1 MNRRLLGL
9 SVVVAALAC
18 AASASAASA
27 PIRITEAGGA
37 SFPARSYVL
46 SLPRAMQLAPGV
58 VSVTENGQ
66 DVDSLLVT
74 AAGGTTS
81 PSQRFGVVLVVDA
94 STSMEGKPER
104 AAFGAARSFAAQRT
118 GQDQLGVV
126 TYNVAP
132 TTVLPLTTDQAKIDE
147 ALSRQ
152 PAFLFGTHIY
162 DAVGHSLKLLQAA
175 HIKAGTVIV
184 LSDGQEHRAVGDTA
198 QHQTEQDAA
207 AAARA
212 AHVRVF
218 AVGLKS
224 RLSKLGALKKLASDT
239 GGRYVETTSISR
251 LDAIYSELSTSLAN
265 EYLIQYR
272 SLAKAGIRVD
282 VRVKVNG
289 LPGVATSAYDTPKL
303 AALVRTPKGPYKI
316 SLSHRVWTST
326 ITAMVAALLAAG
338 LVGIGA
344 YSLLAG
350 PKRGTVRRRMAEF
363 VSVPLVGRDRAR
375 PTAQLTGKV
384 LDGTESL
391 LRGTTSWNKFKWEL
405 QVAQV
410 KMPPEQIVV
419 LTLLASLMSFLF
431 IEYFFGSL
439 IVAIIFA
446 LAIPFGARSLIK
458 RDLAKKRAQFG
469 EQLPDNLQVLASALR
484 AGHSFIG
491 ALSVVVNDAPEPARS
506 EFQRVIADEQ
516 LGVPVDEALRVVV
529 ERMDNRELEQVALV
543 AAMQRES
550 GGNTAEVLD
559 RVTETIRERFELR
572 RTVKT
577 LTAQGRMSRW
587 VLTALPL
594 SLFAFISLVNPTYMN
609 VLTSS
614 TAGKVL
620 LVLAGISVTAG
631 SLVIKRIVNIKV

>member
-9 SVVVAALAC
+9 SVVVTALAC

-46 SLPRAMQLAPGV
+46 SLPRAMQLGPGV

-74 AAGGTTS
+74 SAGGDTS
-81 PSQRFGVVLVVDA
+81 TSTSRSQKFGVVLAIDA
-94 STSMEGKPER
+94 SISMRGKAIQ
-104 AAFGAARSFAAQRT
+104 AAMTAARTLAAERNVN
-118 GQDQLGVV
+118 QLFGLIVFNQQP
-126 TYNVAP
+126 TVA
-132 TTVLPLTTDQAKIDE
+132 LPLTSDPATIDQALQK
-147 ALSRQ
+147 Q
-152 PAFLFGTHIY
+152 PPLAPGTRIY
-162 DAVGHSLKLLQAA
+162 DAVDMGVGMLEKA
-175 HIKAGTVIV
+175 HIQAGSVVV
-184 LSDGQEHRAVGDTA
+184 LSDGADTGSQNTEA
-198 QHQTEQDAA
+198 QAA
-207 AAARA
+207 AHARN
-212 AHVRVF
+212 AHIRVF
-218 AVGLKS
+218 TVGLKS
-224 RLSKLGALKKLASDT
+224 RFFQGAPLKKLAHDVGGSYIVAKNAGALT
-239 GGRYVETTSISR
+239 G
-251 LDAIYSELSTSLAN
+251 IYGTLGSKFAN

-272 SLAKAGIRVD
+272 SLEKAGIRVD
-282 VRVKVNG
+282 VRVKVKG
-289 LPGVATSAYDTPKL
+289 VSGVATSAYDTPKL
-303 AALVRTPKGPYKI
+303 AVLVRAPKAPYKI
-316 SLSHRVWTST
+316 SISHRVWTST
-326 ITAMVAALLAAG
+326 VTAMIAALLAAG

-391 LRGTTSWNKFKWEL
+391 LRGTTSWHKFKWEL

-410 KMPPEQIVV
+410 KMPPEQIIV
-419 LTLLASLMSFLF
+419 LTLLASLVSFLF
-431 IEYFFGSL
+431 VEYFFGSL
-439 IVAIIFA
+439 IVAIILA
-446 LAIPFGARSLIK
+446 LAIPYVARSLIK

>member
-1 MNRRLLGL
+1 MTRALVVLGAFA
-9 SVVVAALAC
+9 VAATC
-18 AASASAASA
+18 AASTLAASA

-46 SLPRAMQLAPGV
+46 SLPQAMQLEQGV

-74 AAGGTTS
+74 SAGER
-81 PSQRFGVVLVVDA
+81 PSQRFGVVLAIDA
-94 STSMEGKPER
+94 SISMRGNAIK
-104 AAFGAARSFAAQRT
+104 AAMSAARTLAAQRNSN
-118 GQDQLGVV
+118 QLLGLIVF
-126 TYNVAP
+126 NKEP
-132 TTVLPLTTDQAKIDE
+132 TVVLPLTNDPTKITQALLTPP
-147 ALSRQ
+147 ALS
-152 PAFLFGTHIY
+152 PGTQIY
-162 DAVGHSLKLLQAA
+162 DAVDNAVSMLTNAHVQA
-175 HIKAGTVIV
+175 GSVVV
-184 LSDGQEHRAVGDTA
+184 LSDGADTGSRIA
-198 QHQTEQDAA
+198 ESQAA
-207 AAARA
+207 AHARN

-218 AVGLKS
+218 TVGLKS
-224 RLSKLGALKKLASDT
+224 RFFEGAALKKLARDV
-239 GGRYVETTSISR
+239 GGSYILARNAAA
-251 LDAIYSELSTSLAN
+251 LGGIYGTLGSKFAN

-272 SLAKAGIRVD
+272 SLAKAGVRVD
-282 VRVKVNG
+282 VRVKVKG
-289 LPGVATSAYDTPKL
+289 LRGVATTAYDTPKL
-303 AALVRTPKGPYKI
+303 ATLVRAPKAPYRI
-316 SLSHRVWTST
+316 SVSHRVWTST
-326 ITAMVAALLAAG
+326 ITGMLAALLAAG
-338 LVGIGA
+338 LIGIGA

-350 PKRGTVRRRMAEF
+350 PKRGTVRHRMAEF
-363 VSVPLVGRDRAR
+363 VSVPLGRRGRER
-375 PTAQLTGKV
+375 PTAQLTGKL

-391 LRGTTSWNKFKWEL
+391 LRGSSRWHKFKWEL

-410 KMPPEQIVV
+410 KMPAEQIII
-419 LTLLASLMSFLF
+419 LTLLASIVSFLF

-439 IVAIIFA
+439 LVGIMFA
-446 LAIPFGARSLIK
+446 LAIPFAARSLVK

-491 ALSVVVNDAPEPARS
+491 ALSVVVNDAPEPAKS

-516 LGVPVDEALRVVV
+516 LGVPVDQALRVVV

-543 AAMQRES
+543 ASMQRES

-587 VLTALPL
+587 VLTALPI
-594 SLFAFISLVNPTYMN
+594 SLFAFISLVNPTYMH
-609 VLTSS
+609 VLTESP
-614 TAGKVL
+614 AGKVL

-631 SLVIKRIVNIKV
+631 SLIIKKIVDIKV

>member
-1 MNRRLLGL
+1 MNRRVLGL
-9 SVVVAALAC
+9 SAVVAALAC

-37 SFPARSYVL
+37 SFPGRSYVL

-74 AAGGTTS
+74 SAGGDTSTSTS
-81 PSQRFGVVLVVDA
+81 PSQKFGVVLAIDA
-94 STSMEGKPER
+94 SISMRGNAIK
-104 AAFGAARSFAAQRT
+104 AAMSAARTLAAQRNVN
-118 GQDQLGVV
+118 QLFGLIVF
-126 TYNVAP
+126 NQQPSVA
-132 TTVLPLTTDQAKIDE
+132 LPLTSDPATIDQALQKPPPL
-147 ALSRQ
+147 A
-152 PAFLFGTHIY
+152 PGTRIY
-162 DAVGHSLKLLQAA
+162 DAVDTAVGMLEKA
-175 HIKAGTVIV
+175 HIQAGSVVV
-184 LSDGQEHRAVGDTA
+184 LSDGADTGSQNTESQAAV
-198 QHQTEQDAA
+198 H
-207 AAARA
+207 ARN
-212 AHVRVF
+212 AHIRVF
-218 AVGLKS
+218 TVGLKS
-224 RLSKLGALKKLASDT
+224 RFFQGAPLKKLAHDVGGSYIVAQNAGALT
-239 GGRYVETTSISR
+239 G
-251 LDAIYSELSTSLAN
+251 IYGTLGSKFAN

-282 VRVKVNG
+282 VRVKVKG
-289 LPGVATSAYDTPKL
+289 VPGVAASAYDTPKL
-303 AALVRTPKGPYKI
+303 AVLVRAPKGPYKI
-316 SLSHRVWTST
+316 SVSHRLWSST
-326 ITAMVAALLAAG
+326 ITAMIAALLAAG

-344 YSLLAG
+344 YSLVAG
-350 PKRGTVRRRMAEF
+350 PSRGTVRRRMAEF

-375 PTAQLTGKV
+375 PTAALTGKV

-391 LRGTTSWNKFKWEL
+391 LRGTTSWHKFKWEL

-410 KMPPEQIVV
+410 KMPPEQIIV

-431 IEYFFGSL
+431 VEYFFGSL

-446 LAIPFGARSLIK
+446 LVIPFGARSLIK

-594 SLFAFISLVNPTYMN
+594 SLFAFISLVNPTYMH

-614 TAGKVL
+614 TVGKVL
-620 LVLAGISVTAG
+620 LVMAGISVTAG

>member
-1 MNRRLLGL
+1 MTRALVVLGAFA
-9 SVVVAALAC
+9 VAATC
-18 AASASAASA
+18 AASTLAASA

-46 SLPRAMQLAPGV
+46 SLPQAMQLEQGV

-74 AAGGTTS
+74 SAGER
-81 PSQRFGVVLVVDA
+81 PSQRFGVVLAIDA
-94 STSMEGKPER
+94 SISMRGNAIK
-104 AAFGAARSFAAQRT
+104 AAMSAARTLAAQRNSN
-118 GQDQLGVV
+118 QLLGLIVF
-126 TYNVAP
+126 NKEP
-132 TTVLPLTTDQAKIDE
+132 TVVLPLTNDPTKITQALLTPP
-147 ALSRQ
+147 ALS
-152 PAFLFGTHIY
+152 PGTQIY
-162 DAVGHSLKLLQAA
+162 DAVDNAVSMLTNAHVQA
-175 HIKAGTVIV
+175 GSVVV
-184 LSDGQEHRAVGDTA
+184 LSDGADTGSRIA
-198 QHQTEQDAA
+198 ESQAA
-207 AAARA
+207 AHARN

-218 AVGLKS
+218 TVGLKS
-224 RLSKLGALKKLASDT
+224 RFFEGAALKKLARDV
-239 GGRYVETTSISR
+239 GGSYILARNAAA
-251 LDAIYSELSTSLAN
+251 LGGIYGTLGSKFAN

-272 SLAKAGIRVD
+272 SLAKAGVRVD
-282 VRVKVNG
+282 VRVKVKG
-289 LPGVATSAYDTPKL
+289 VRGVATTAYDTPKL
-303 AALVRTPKGPYKI
+303 ATLVRAPKAPYRI
-316 SLSHRVWTST
+316 SVSHRVWTST
-326 ITAMVAALLAAG
+326 ITGMLAALLAAG
-338 LVGIGA
+338 LIGIGA

-350 PKRGTVRRRMAEF
+350 PKRGTVRHRMAEF
-363 VSVPLVGRDRAR
+363 VSVPLGRRGRER
-375 PTAQLTGKV
+375 PTAQLTGKL

-391 LRGTTSWNKFKWEL
+391 LRGSSRWHKFKWEL

-410 KMPPEQIVV
+410 KMPAEQIII
-419 LTLLASLMSFLF
+419 LTLLASIVSFLF

-439 IVAIIFA
+439 LVGIMFA
-446 LAIPFGARSLIK
+446 LAIPFAARSLVK

-491 ALSVVVNDAPEPARS
+491 ALSVVVNDAPEPAKS

-516 LGVPVDEALRVVV
+516 LGVPVDQALRVVV

-543 AAMQRES
+543 ASVQRES

-587 VLTALPL
+587 VLTALPI
-594 SLFAFISLVNPTYMN
+594 SLFAFISLVNPTYMH
-609 VLTSS
+609 VLTESP
-614 TAGKVL
+614 AGKVL

-631 SLVIKRIVNIKV
+631 SLIIKKIVDIKV

>member
-1 MNRRLLGL
+1 MNRGLIGL
-9 SVVVAALAC
+9 SVFAAVLAC
-18 AASASAASA
+18 AASASASSA

-37 SFPARSYVL
+37 SFPGRSYVL

-74 AAGGTTS
+74 SAGGTTS
-81 PSQRFGVVLVVDA
+81 TSKRFGVVLAIDA
-94 STSMEGKPER
+94 SISMRGNAIN
-104 AAFGAARSFAAQRT
+104 AAMSAARTLAAERNVN
-118 GQDQLGVV
+118 QLFGLVV
-126 TYNVAP
+126 FNRQPAVA
-132 TTVLPLTTDQAKIDE
+132 LPLTNDQATIGQ
-147 ALSRQ
+147 ALQ
-152 PAFLFGTHIY
+152 KPPALAPGTRIY
-162 DAVGHSLKLLQAA
+162 DAVDTAVSMLEHA
-175 HIKAGTVIV
+175 HIQAGSVVV
-184 LSDGQEHRAVGDTA
+184 LSDGADTGS
-198 QHQTEQDAA
+198 QITESQAA
-207 AAARA
+207 AHARN
-212 AHVRVF
+212 AHIRVF
-218 AVGLKS
+218 TVGLKS
-224 RLSKLGALKKLASDT
+224 RFFEGPPLKRLAHDVGGSYIVAQNAGALT
-239 GGRYVETTSISR
+239 G
-251 LDAIYSELSTSLAN
+251 IYGTLGSKFAN

-272 SLAKAGIRVD
+272 SLAKAGVRVD

-289 LPGVATSAYDTPKL
+289 VPGVATTAYDTPKL
-303 AALVRTPKGPYKI
+303 ATLVRAPKGPYKI
-316 SLSHRVWTST
+316 SISHRVWTST
-326 ITAMVAALLAAG
+326 ITAMIAALLAAG

-363 VSVPLVGRDRAR
+363 VSVPLSRDRAR

-391 LRGTTSWNKFKWEL
+391 LRSSSIWHKFKWEL

-439 IVAIIFA
+439 IVAIIVA
-446 LAIPFGARSLIK
+446 LGIPFAARSLIK
-458 RDLAKKRAQFG
+458 RDLAKKRGQFA

-529 ERMDNRELEQVALV
+529 ERMENRELEQVALV
-543 AAMQRES
+543 AAMQREG

-594 SLFAFISLVNPTYMN
+594 SLFAFISLVNPTYMQ
-609 VLTSS
+609 VLTQS